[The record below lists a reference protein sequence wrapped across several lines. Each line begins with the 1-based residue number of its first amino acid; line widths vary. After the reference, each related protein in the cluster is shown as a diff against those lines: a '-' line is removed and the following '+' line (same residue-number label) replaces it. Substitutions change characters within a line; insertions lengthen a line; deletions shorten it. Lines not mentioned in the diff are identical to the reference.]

1 MTRFA
6 GLLVAALTALWLVSA
21 LVAQGP
27 ADKFIPVT
35 QKKDLNDPDPADWL
49 MLGGNMEHWNYS
61 RLDQINGRNIGD
73 LQLVWARQLP
83 TTGDRAGTSLLIHN
97 GIMYLIRPER
107 CHSCGGRPDRQR
119 HLGVSALTSRDRKWP
134 GRDPSPLLRREAWPR
149 PLRRQNLHRDIG

>member
-35 QKKDLNDPDPADWL
+35 QKDLNDPDSADWL

-61 RLDQINGRNIGD
+61 RLDQINRRNIGG
-73 LQLVWARQLP
+73 L
-83 TTGDRAGTSLLIHN
+83 
-97 GIMYLIRPER
+97 
-107 CHSCGGRPDRQR
+107 
-119 HLGVSALTSRDRKWP
+119 
-134 GRDPSPLLRREAWPR
+134 
-149 PLRRQNLHRDIG
+149 

>member
-35 QKKDLNDPDPADWL
+35 QKDLNDPDSADWL

-61 RLDQINGRNIGD
+61 RLDQINRRNIGG

-83 TTGDRAGTSLLIHN
+83 TTGGRAGTSPLIHN
-97 GIMYLIRPER
+97 GIMYLISPNDAILAVDARTGSRIWEYRRSLPAINIE
-107 CHSCGGRPDRQR
+107 CAGRSTRTRSPPRGSRQR
-119 HLGVSALTSRDRKWP
+119 RSRPW
-134 GRDPSPLLRREAWPR
+134 
-149 PLRRQNLHRDIG
+149 